1 MTKLPTKKMIERQGD
16 KKNEMVEQLKRTPI
30 VQVACEKVSIA
41 RATYYRWI
49 KDDTD
54 FRLRAEAAIDEGNG
68 LVSDMA
74 ESQMINMIRN
84 GNLGA
89 ITFWLKHRHRSYG
102 TRVDLNAN
110 VRVDRPLT
118 PEEEE
123 AIGKALTLG
132 NVVIPETIPYEPGES
147 E

>member
-1 MTKLPTKKMIERQGD
+1 MVERQDD

-54 FRLRAEAAIDEGNG
+54 FRIRTEAAIDEGNG